1 MNKIGDVIYRQ
12 DAINAIE
19 NTECELTP
27 AAWDEITDAINEV
40 PSADIQPM
48 RHGYWILHENQSQ
61 DDGNYLYVCSNC
73 NHSDIHAKTIEVPYC
88 WYCGAKMNEVE

>member
-40 PSADIQPM
+40 PFADVQPV
-48 RHGYWILHENQSQ
+48 RYGHWIYTPTSPLGYTCSECGETMCQF
-61 DDGNYLYVCSNC
+61 NYCPN
-73 NHSDIHAKTIEVPYC
+73 
-88 WYCGAKMNEVE
+88 CGAKMII

>member
-48 RHGYWILHENQSQ
+48 RYGKWIDMADFEQ
-61 DDGNYLYVCSNC
+61 CSSC
-73 NHSDIHAKTIEVPYC
+73 NGTRLKE
-88 WYCGAKMNEVE
+88 M

>member
-1 MNKIGDVIYRQ
+1 MKKQLMNKIGDVIYRQ

-40 PSADIQPM
+40 LSADVQPI
-48 RHGYWILHENQSQ
+48 RYGYWIYTPTSPLSYTCSECGETMCQF
-61 DDGNYLYVCSNC
+61 NYCPN
-73 NHSDIHAKTIEVPYC
+73 
-88 WYCGAKMNEVE
+88 CGAKMII